1 MAKRKPAKKGAGSG
15 RKLNLKMKSEGFNLN
30 MTDENFTFTIP
41 DLSNGSITVGPN
53 VHVEVQEDGSITVS
67 CV

>member
-15 RKLNLKMKSEGFNLN
+15 KKLNLKMKNEGFNLT
-30 MTDENFTFTIP
+30 MTDEFFTFKIP

-53 VHVEVQEDGSITVS
+53 VHVEVHLDGSITVS
-67 CV
+67 CP